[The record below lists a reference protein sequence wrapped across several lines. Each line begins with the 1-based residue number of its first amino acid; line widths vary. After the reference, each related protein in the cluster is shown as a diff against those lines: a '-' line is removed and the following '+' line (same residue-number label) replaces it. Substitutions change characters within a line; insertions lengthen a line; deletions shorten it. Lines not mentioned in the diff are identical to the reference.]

1 MTGFLEGEDNPPNS
15 RYAADVVSI
24 TDRTEFMVTF
34 AVGLDW
40 SIFLKPAFD
49 GSGSYFRFLLVGFE
63 WTLIL
68 SVLAWILAFVIGS
81 FIGVLRT
88 FPGRLLPTIAAAYVE
103 IFRNIPLL
111 VQLFLWYFVFPE
123 IIPGLGTWFKQS
135 LSPLLQQLITGVF
148 CLGFFTSARVAE
160 QVRSGINAL
169 GSGQRGAG
177 LALGLNLMQ
186 VYRLIL
192 LPVAY
197 RIIVPTLT
205 SEFLNTIKNSAVA
218 STIGLAEL
226 SRQSQQLGE
235 FTAHWYEAFIAV
247 TLLYGIINI
256 AVMIASRFL
265 EQAVRL
271 PGYVGGKS

>member
-1 MTGFLEGEDNPPNS
+1 
-15 RYAADVVSI
+15 
-24 TDRTEFMVTF
+24 MVTL
-34 AVGLDW
+34 AAGLDW
-40 SIFLKPAFD
+40 GIFFKPAFD
-49 GSGSYFRFLLVGFE
+49 GSGNYLRFLFVGLQ
-63 WTLIL
+63 WTLVVSIL
-68 SVLAWILAFVIGS
+68 SWILAFFVGSLIG
-81 FIGVLRT
+81 ILRT
-88 FPGRLLPTIAAAYVE
+88 FSGRFLPMLGAVYVE
-103 IFRNIPLL
+103 VFRNIPLL

-123 IIPGLGTWFKQS
+123 IVPGLGTWFKQGF
-135 LSPLLQQLITGVF
+135 SPLLQQLISGVL
-148 CLGFFTSARVAE
+148 CLGLFTAARVAE
-160 QVRSGINAL
+160 QVRSGINSL
-169 GSGQRGAG
+169 GRGQRGAG

-247 TLLYGIINI
+247 TLLYGMINI
-256 AVMIASRFL
+256 TVMIGSRLL
-265 EQAVRL
+265 ERAVRL
-271 PGYVGGKS
+271 PGYVGGKG

>member
-1 MTGFLEGEDNPPNS
+1 MATLAS
-15 RYAADVVSI
+15 
-24 TDRTEFMVTF
+24 
-34 AVGLDW
+34 GLDW
-40 SIFLKPAFD
+40 NIFFKPAFD
-49 GSGSYFRFLLVGFE
+49 GSGTYLQFLIVGLE
-63 WTLIL
+63 WTLLL
-68 SVLAWILAFVIGS
+68 SILAWILAFTLGSIVGVI
-81 FIGVLRT
+81 RT
-88 FPGRLLPTIAAAYVE
+88 FPGKILPMLGTAYVE

-111 VQLFLWYFVFPE
+111 VQLFLWYFVLPE
-123 IIPGLGTWFKQS
+123 IIPGLGTWFKQG
-135 LSPLLQQLITGVF
+135 LSPILQQLITGVL
-148 CLGFFTSARVAE
+148 CLGFFTAARVAE

-169 GSGQRGAG
+169 GPGQRAAG
-177 LALGLNLMQ
+177 LALGLNLLQ
-186 VYRLIL
+186 VYRLVL

-247 TLLYGIINI
+247 TVLYGIINI
-256 AVMIASRFL
+256 TVMIASRFL
-265 EQAVRL
+265 ERAVRL

>member
-1 MTGFLEGEDNPPNS
+1 
-15 RYAADVVSI
+15 
-24 TDRTEFMVTF
+24 MVHI
-34 AVGLDW
+34 GL
-40 SIFLKPAFD
+40 
-49 GSGSYFRFLLVGFE
+49 RFLLVGLE
-63 WTLIL
+63 WTLLVSI
-68 SVLAWILAFVIGS
+68 LAWILAFFVGS
-81 FIGVLRT
+81 IVGILRT
-88 FPGRLLPTIAAAYVE
+88 FPGRFLPTLGTIYVE
-103 IFRNIPLL
+103 VFRNIPLL

-123 IIPGLGTWFKQS
+123 ITPGLGTWFKQGI
-135 LSPLLQQLITGVF
+135 SPLLQQLISAVL
-148 CLGFFTSARVAE
+148 CLGLFTAARVAE
-160 QVRSGINAL
+160 QVRSGINSL
-169 GSGQRGAG
+169 GLGQRGAG
-177 LALGLNLMQ
+177 LALGLNLPQ

-256 AVMIASRFL
+256 GVMIASRFL
-265 EQAVRL
+265 ERAVRL
-271 PGYVGGKS
+271 PGYVGGKG

>member
-1 MTGFLEGEDNPPNS
+1 
-15 RYAADVVSI
+15 
-24 TDRTEFMVTF
+24 MVTL
-34 AVGLDW
+34 AAGLDW
-40 SIFLKPAFD
+40 GIFFKPAFD
-49 GSGSYFRFLLVGFE
+49 GSGNYLRFLFVGLQ
-63 WTLIL
+63 WTLVVSIL
-68 SVLAWILAFVIGS
+68 SWILAFFVGSLIG
-81 FIGVLRT
+81 ILRT
-88 FPGRLLPTIAAAYVE
+88 FPGRFLPMLGAVYVE
-103 IFRNIPLL
+103 VFRNIPLL

-123 IIPGLGTWFKQS
+123 IVPGLGTWFKQGF
-135 LSPLLQQLITGVF
+135 SPLLQQLISGVL
-148 CLGFFTSARVAE
+148 CLGLFTAARVAE
-160 QVRSGINAL
+160 QVRSGINSL
-169 GSGQRGAG
+169 GRGQRGAG

-247 TLLYGIINI
+247 TLLYGMINI
-256 AVMIASRFL
+256 TVMIGSRML
-265 EQAVRL
+265 ERAVRL
-271 PGYVGGKS
+271 PGYVGGKG

>member
-1 MTGFLEGEDNPPNS
+1 
-15 RYAADVVSI
+15 
-24 TDRTEFMVTF
+24 MVTL
-34 AVGLDW
+34 AAGLDW
-40 SIFLKPAFD
+40 GIFFKPAFD
-49 GSGSYFRFLLVGFE
+49 GSGNYLRFLFVGLQ
-63 WTLIL
+63 WTLVVSIL
-68 SVLAWILAFVIGS
+68 SWILAFFVGSLIG
-81 FIGVLRT
+81 ILRT
-88 FPGRLLPTIAAAYVE
+88 FPGRFLPMLGAVYVE
-103 IFRNIPLL
+103 VFRNIPLL

-123 IIPGLGTWFKQS
+123 IVPGLGTWFKQGF
-135 LSPLLQQLITGVF
+135 SPLLQQLISGVL
-148 CLGFFTSARVAE
+148 CLGLFTAARVAE
-160 QVRSGINAL
+160 QVRSGINSL
-169 GSGQRGAG
+169 GRGQRGAG

-247 TLLYGIINI
+247 TLLYGMINI
-256 AVMIASRFL
+256 TVMIGSRLL
-265 EQAVRL
+265 ERAVRL
-271 PGYVGGKS
+271 PGYVGGKG

>member
-1 MTGFLEGEDNPPNS
+1 MAPL
-15 RYAADVVSI
+15 AA
-24 TDRTEFMVTF
+24 
-34 AVGLDW
+34 GLDW

-49 GSGSYFRFLLVGFE
+49 RSGTYLQFLLVGLE
-63 WTLIL
+63 WTLIV
-68 SVLAWILAFVIGS
+68 SILAWILAFFVGS
-81 FIGVLRT
+81 LVGILRT
-88 FPGRLLPTIAAAYVE
+88 FPGRFLPAIGAVYVE

-123 IIPGLGTWFKQS
+123 IVPGLGTWFKQGF
-135 LSPLLQQLITGVF
+135 SPLVQQLISGVL
-148 CLGFFTSARVAE
+148 CLGLFTAARVAE
-160 QVRSGINAL
+160 QVRSGINSL
-169 GSGQRGAG
+169 GKGQRGAG
-177 LALGLNLMQ
+177 LALGLNLFQ

-265 EQAVRL
+265 ERAIRL
-271 PGYVGGKS
+271 PGYVGEKG

>member
-1 MTGFLEGEDNPPNS
+1 
-15 RYAADVVSI
+15 
-24 TDRTEFMVTF
+24 MVTL
-34 AVGLDW
+34 AAGLDW
-40 SIFLKPAFD
+40 SIFFKPAFD
-49 GSGSYFRFLLVGFE
+49 GSGTYLRFLLVGLE
-63 WTLIL
+63 WTLVV
-68 SVLAWILAFVIGS
+68 SVLAWILAFLMGS
-81 FIGVLRT
+81 IIGVLRT
-88 FPGRLLPTIAAAYVE
+88 CPGKFLPTLAAVYVE

-123 IIPGLGTWFKQS
+123 IIPGFGTWFKQG
-135 LSPLLQQLITGVF
+135 LSPILQQLITGVF
-148 CLGFFTSARVAE
+148 CLGFFTAARVAE
-160 QVRSGINAL
+160 QVRSGIDSL

-177 LALGLNLMQ
+177 LALGLNLPQ

-197 RIIVPTLT
+197 RIIVPTLA

-247 TLLYGIINI
+247 TLLYGIINVT
-256 AVMIASRFL
+256 VMIAARFL
-265 EQAVRL
+265 ERAIRL
-271 PGYVGGKS
+271 PGYIGGEG

>member
-1 MTGFLEGEDNPPNS
+1 L
-15 RYAADVVSI
+15 
-24 TDRTEFMVTF
+24 
-34 AVGLDW
+34 GLDW
-40 SIFLKPAFD
+40 NIFFRPAFD
-49 GSGSYFRFLLVGFE
+49 GSGSYFRFLLVGLE
-63 WTLIL
+63 WTLLLSIL
-68 SVLAWILAFVIGS
+68 SWILAFVIGS
-81 FIGVLRT
+81 VVGVLRT
-88 FPGRLLPTIAAAYVE
+88 FPGRFFPAIGGAYVE
-103 IFRNIPLL
+103 VFRNIPLL
-111 VQLFLWYFVFPE
+111 VQLFLWYFVLPE
-123 IIPGLGTWFKQS
+123 IIPGLGTWFKQG
-135 LSPLLQQLITGVF
+135 LTPLLQQLITGVV
-148 CLGFFTSARVAE
+148 CLGLFTAARVAE
-160 QVRSGINAL
+160 QVRSGINSL

-177 LALGLNLMQ
+177 LALGLNLLQ

-247 TLLYGIINI
+247 TLLYGLINI
-256 AVMIASRFL
+256 TVMIASRFL
-265 EQAVRL
+265 ERAIRL

>member
-1 MTGFLEGEDNPPNS
+1 MAPL
-15 RYAADVVSI
+15 AAG
-24 TDRTEFMVTF
+24 M
-34 AVGLDW
+34 DW
-40 SIFLKPAFD
+40 GIFLKPAFD
-49 GSGSYFRFLLVGFE
+49 GSGTYLQFLLVGLE
-63 WTLIL
+63 WTLIV
-68 SVLAWILAFVIGS
+68 SILAWILAFFVGSVIG
-81 FIGVLRT
+81 ILRT
-88 FPGRLLPTIAAAYVE
+88 FPGKFLPAIGAVYVE

-123 IIPGLGTWFKQS
+123 IVPGLGTWFKQGF
-135 LSPLLQQLITGVF
+135 SPLLQQLISGVL
-148 CLGFFTSARVAE
+148 CLGLFTAARVAE
-160 QVRSGINAL
+160 QVRSGINSLAK
-169 GSGQRGAG
+169 GQRGAG
-177 LALGLNLMQ
+177 LALGLNLLQ

-265 EQAVRL
+265 ERAIRL
-271 PGYVGGKS
+271 PGYVGGKG

>member
-1 MTGFLEGEDNPPNS
+1 
-15 RYAADVVSI
+15 
-24 TDRTEFMVTF
+24 MVTL
-34 AVGLDW
+34 AAGLDW
-40 SIFLKPAFD
+40 GIFFKPAFD
-49 GSGSYFRFLLVGFE
+49 GSGNYLRFLFVGLQ
-63 WTLIL
+63 WTLLVSIL
-68 SVLAWILAFVIGS
+68 SWILAFFVGSLIG
-81 FIGVLRT
+81 ILRT
-88 FPGRLLPTIAAAYVE
+88 FPGRFLPMLGAVYVE
-103 IFRNIPLL
+103 VFRNIPLL

-123 IIPGLGTWFKQS
+123 IVPGLGTWFKQGF
-135 LSPLLQQLITGVF
+135 SPLLQQLISGVL
-148 CLGFFTSARVAE
+148 CLGLFTAARVAE
-160 QVRSGINAL
+160 QVRSGINSL
-169 GSGQRGAG
+169 GRGQRGAG

-256 AVMIASRFL
+256 TVMIASRFL
-265 EQAVRL
+265 ERAVRL
-271 PGYVGGKS
+271 PGYVGGKG

>member
-1 MTGFLEGEDNPPNS
+1 
-15 RYAADVVSI
+15 
-24 TDRTEFMVTF
+24 MVTL
-34 AVGLDW
+34 AAGLDW
-40 SIFLKPAFD
+40 GIFFKPAFD
-49 GSGSYFRFLLVGFE
+49 GSGNYLRFLFVGLQ
-63 WTLIL
+63 WTLVVSIL
-68 SVLAWILAFVIGS
+68 SWILAFFVGSLIG
-81 FIGVLRT
+81 ILRT
-88 FPGRLLPTIAAAYVE
+88 FPGRFLPMLGAVYVE
-103 IFRNIPLL
+103 VFRNIPLL

-123 IIPGLGTWFKQS
+123 IVPGLGTWFKQGF
-135 LSPLLQQLITGVF
+135 SPLFQQLISGVL
-148 CLGFFTSARVAE
+148 CLGLFTAARVAE
-160 QVRSGINAL
+160 QVRSGINSL
-169 GSGQRGAG
+169 GRGQRGAG

-247 TLLYGIINI
+247 TLLYGMINI
-256 AVMIASRFL
+256 TVMIGSRLL
-265 EQAVRL
+265 ERAVRL
-271 PGYVGGKS
+271 PGYVGGKG

>member
-1 MTGFLEGEDNPPNS
+1 
-15 RYAADVVSI
+15 
-24 TDRTEFMVTF
+24 MVTL
-34 AVGLDW
+34 AAGLDW
-40 SIFLKPAFD
+40 GIFFKPAFD
-49 GSGSYFRFLLVGFE
+49 GSGNYLRFLFVGLQ
-63 WTLIL
+63 WTLLVSIL
-68 SVLAWILAFVIGS
+68 SWILAFFVGS
-81 FIGVLRT
+81 LMGILRT
-88 FPGRLLPTIAAAYVE
+88 FPGRFLPMVGAVYVE
-103 IFRNIPLL
+103 VFRNIPLL

-123 IIPGLGTWFKQS
+123 IVPGLGTWFKQGF
-135 LSPLLQQLITGVF
+135 SPLLQQLISGVL
-148 CLGFFTSARVAE
+148 CLGLFTAARVAE
-160 QVRSGINAL
+160 QVRSGINSL
-169 GSGQRGAG
+169 GRGQRGAG

-247 TLLYGIINI
+247 TVLYGIINI
-256 AVMIASRFL
+256 TVMIASRFL
-265 EQAVRL
+265 ERAVRL
-271 PGYVGGKS
+271 PGYVGGKG

>member
-1 MTGFLEGEDNPPNS
+1 M
-15 RYAADVVSI
+15 
-24 TDRTEFMVTF
+24 
-34 AVGLDW
+34 GLDW
-40 SIFLKPAFD
+40 NIFFRPAFD

-63 WTLIL
+63 WTLLLSIL
-68 SVLAWILAFVIGS
+68 SWILAFVIGS
-81 FIGVLRT
+81 VVGVLRT
-88 FPGRLLPTIAAAYVE
+88 FPGRFLPAIGGAYVE
-103 IFRNIPLL
+103 VFRNIPLL

-123 IIPGLGTWFKQS
+123 IIGTWFKQG
-135 LSPLLQQLITGVF
+135 LTPLLQQLITGVV
-148 CLGFFTSARVAE
+148 CLGLFTAARVAE
-160 QVRSGINAL
+160 QVRSGINSL

-177 LALGLNLMQ
+177 LALGLNLLQ

-247 TLLYGIINI
+247 TLLYGLINI
-256 AVMIASRFL
+256 TVMIASRFL
-265 EQAVRL
+265 ERAIRL

>member
-1 MTGFLEGEDNPPNS
+1 MAPL
-15 RYAADVVSI
+15 AA
-24 TDRTEFMVTF
+24 
-34 AVGLDW
+34 GLDW

-49 GSGSYFRFLLVGFE
+49 GSSTYLQFLLVGLE
-63 WTLIL
+63 WTLIV
-68 SVLAWILAFVIGS
+68 SILAWILAFFVGS
-81 FIGVLRT
+81 LVGILRT
-88 FPGRLLPTIAAAYVE
+88 FPGRFLPAIGAVYVE

-123 IIPGLGTWFKQS
+123 IVPGLGTWFKQGF
-135 LSPLLQQLITGVF
+135 SPLLQQLISGVL
-148 CLGFFTSARVAE
+148 CLGLFTAARVAE
-160 QVRSGINAL
+160 QVRSGINSL
-169 GSGQRGAG
+169 GKGQRGAG
-177 LALGLNLMQ
+177 LALGLSLLQ

-265 EQAVRL
+265 ERAIRL
-271 PGYVGGKS
+271 PGYVGEKG

>member
-1 MTGFLEGEDNPPNS
+1 
-15 RYAADVVSI
+15 
-24 TDRTEFMVTF
+24 MVTL
-34 AVGLDW
+34 AAGLDW
-40 SIFLKPAFD
+40 GIFFKPAFD
-49 GSGSYFRFLLVGFE
+49 GSGNYLRFLFVGLQ
-63 WTLIL
+63 WTLVVSIL
-68 SVLAWILAFVIGS
+68 SWILAFFVGSLIG
-81 FIGVLRT
+81 ILRT
-88 FPGRLLPTIAAAYVE
+88 FPGRFLPMLGAVYVE
-103 IFRNIPLL
+103 VFRNIPLL

-123 IIPGLGTWFKQS
+123 IVPGLGTWFKQGF
-135 LSPLLQQLITGVF
+135 SPLLQQLISGVL
-148 CLGFFTSARVAE
+148 CLGLFTAARVAE
-160 QVRSGINAL
+160 QVRSGINSL
-169 GSGQRGAG
+169 GRGQRGAG

-256 AVMIASRFL
+256 TVMIASRML
-265 EQAVRL
+265 ERAVRL
-271 PGYVGGKS
+271 PGYVGGKG

>member
-1 MTGFLEGEDNPPNS
+1 
-15 RYAADVVSI
+15 
-24 TDRTEFMVTF
+24 MVTVG
-34 AVGLDW
+34 AGLDW
-40 SIFLKPAFD
+40 EIFLKPAFD
-49 GSGSYFRFLLVGFE
+49 GSGTYLRFLLVGLE
-63 WTLIL
+63 WTLLVSI
-68 SVLAWILAFVIGS
+68 LAWILAFFVGSIIG
-81 FIGVLRT
+81 ILRT
-88 FPGRLLPTIAAAYVE
+88 LPGKFLPALGTIYVE
-103 IFRNIPLL
+103 VFRNIPLL

-123 IIPGLGTWFKQS
+123 IIPGFGTWFKQG
-135 LSPLLQQLITGVF
+135 LSPLLQQLISAVL
-148 CLGFFTSARVAE
+148 CLGLFTAARVAE
-160 QVRSGINAL
+160 QVRSGINSL
-169 GSGQRGAG
+169 GLGQRGAG
-177 LALGLNLMQ
+177 LALGLKLPQ

-265 EQAVRL
+265 ERAVRL
-271 PGYVGGKS
+271 PGYVGGKG

>member
-1 MTGFLEGEDNPPNS
+1 MVML
-15 RYAADVVSI
+15 AA
-24 TDRTEFMVTF
+24 
-34 AVGLDW
+34 GLDW
-40 SIFLKPAFD
+40 NIFFKPAFD
-49 GSGSYFRFLLVGFE
+49 GSGTYLRFLLVGFE
-63 WTLIL
+63 WTLLL
-68 SVLAWILAFVIGS
+68 SILAWILAFVIGS
-81 FIGVLRT
+81 IIGVIRT
-88 FPGRLLPTIAAAYVE
+88 LPGKFLPTIGAIYVE

-111 VQLFLWYFVFPE
+111 VQLFLWYFVLPE
-123 IIPGLGTWFKQS
+123 IIPGLGTWFKQG
-135 LSPLLQQLITGVF
+135 LSPLLQQLITGVL
-148 CLGFFTSARVAE
+148 CLGFFTAARVAE

-177 LALGLNLMQ
+177 LALGLDLSQ

-205 SEFLNTIKNSAVA
+205 SEFLNMIKNSAVA

-247 TLLYGIINI
+247 TLLYGMINI
-256 AVMIASRFL
+256 IVMVAARYL
-265 EQAVRL
+265 ERAARL
-271 PGYVGGKS
+271 PGYIGGKN

>member
-1 MTGFLEGEDNPPNS
+1 MVIL
-15 RYAADVVSI
+15 AA
-24 TDRTEFMVTF
+24 
-34 AVGLDW
+34 GLDW

-49 GSGSYFRFLLVGFE
+49 GSGNYLGFLFVGLE
-63 WTLIL
+63 WTLLVSIC
-68 SVLAWILAFVIGS
+68 SWMLAFLVGS
-81 FIGVLRT
+81 FVGVFRT
-88 FPGRLLPTIAAAYVE
+88 LPGKFLPALGAVYVE

-123 IIPGLGTWFKQS
+123 IIPGLGTWFKQAVN
-135 LSPLLQQLITGVF
+135 PLLQQLIAGVL
-148 CLGFFTSARVAE
+148 CLGFFTAARVAE
-160 QVRSGINAL
+160 QVRSGINSL
-169 GSGQRGAG
+169 GKGQCAAG
-177 LALGLNLMQ
+177 LALGLNLFE
-186 VYRLIL
+186 VYRLVL

-247 TLLYGIINI
+247 TLLYGAINI
-256 AVMIASRFL
+256 GVMIGSRAI
-265 EQAVRL
+265 ERTARL
-271 PGYVGGKS
+271 PGLIGGDR

>member
-1 MTGFLEGEDNPPNS
+1 
-15 RYAADVVSI
+15 
-24 TDRTEFMVTF
+24 MVTL
-34 AVGLDW
+34 AARLDW
-40 SIFLKPAFD
+40 NIFFKPAFD
-49 GSGSYFRFLLVGFE
+49 GSGTYLNFLLAGLE
-63 WTLIL
+63 WTLLL
-68 SVLAWILAFVIGS
+68 SIFSWVLAFVVGS
-81 FIGVLRT
+81 IVGVLRT
-88 FPGRLLPTIAAAYVE
+88 LPGKQLRVLGATYVE

-123 IIPGLGTWFKQS
+123 IVPVLGTWFKQGVT
-135 LSPLLQQLITGVF
+135 PAMQQLIAGIL

-160 QVRSGINAL
+160 QVRSGINSL
-169 GSGQRGAG
+169 GKGQRAAG
-177 LALGLNLMQ
+177 LALGLSLFG

-235 FTAHWYEAFIAV
+235 FTAHWYESFIAV
-247 TLLYGIINI
+247 TLLYGVIN
-256 AVMIASRFL
+256 ATVMIISRVI
-265 EQAVRL
+265 ERVTRL
-271 PGYVGGKS
+271 PGYVGGQR

>member
-1 MTGFLEGEDNPPNS
+1 
-15 RYAADVVSI
+15 
-24 TDRTEFMVTF
+24 MVTL
-34 AVGLDW
+34 AAGLDW
-40 SIFLKPAFD
+40 GIFFKPAFD
-49 GSGSYFRFLLVGFE
+49 GSGNYLRFLFVGLQ
-63 WTLIL
+63 WTLL
-68 SVLAWILAFVIGS
+68 VSVLSWVLAFIVGA
-81 FIGVLRT
+81 FIGILRT
-88 FPGRLLPTIAAAYVE
+88 FPGKFLPTLGAVYVE

-123 IIPGLGTWFKQS
+123 IVPGLGTWFKQGF
-135 LSPLLQQLITGVF
+135 SPLFQQLISGVLS
-148 CLGFFTSARVAE
+148 LGLFTAARVAE
-160 QVRSGINAL
+160 QVRSGINSL
-169 GSGQRGAG
+169 GRGQRGAG
-177 LALGLNLMQ
+177 LALGLNLLQ

-235 FTAHWYEAFIAV
+235 FTAHWYEAFVAV
-247 TLLYGIINI
+247 TLLYGVINI
-256 AVMIASRFL
+256 IVMIASRVV
-265 EQAVRL
+265 EGVARL

>member
-1 MTGFLEGEDNPPNS
+1 L
-15 RYAADVVSI
+15 
-24 TDRTEFMVTF
+24 
-34 AVGLDW
+34 GLDCN
-40 SIFLKPAFD
+40 IFLRPAFD

-63 WTLIL
+63 WTLLLSIL
-68 SVLAWILAFVIGS
+68 SWILAFVIGS
-81 FIGVLRT
+81 VVGVLRT
-88 FPGRLLPTIAAAYVE
+88 FPGRFLPAIGGAYVE
-103 IFRNIPLL
+103 VFRNIPLL

-123 IIPGLGTWFKQS
+123 IIPGLGIWFKQG
-135 LSPLLQQLITGVF
+135 LTPLLQQLITGVV
-148 CLGFFTSARVAE
+148 CLGLFTAARVAE
-160 QVRSGINAL
+160 QVRSGIDSL

-177 LALGLNLMQ
+177 LALGLNLLQ

-247 TLLYGIINI
+247 TLLYGLINI
-256 AVMIASRFL
+256 TVMIASRFL
-265 EQAVRL
+265 ERAIRL

>member
-1 MTGFLEGEDNPPNS
+1 
-15 RYAADVVSI
+15 
-24 TDRTEFMVTF
+24 MVTL
-34 AVGLDW
+34 AAGLDW
-40 SIFLKPAFD
+40 GIFFKPAFD
-49 GSGSYFRFLLVGFE
+49 GSGNYLRFLFVGLQ
-63 WTLIL
+63 WTLLVSIL
-68 SVLAWILAFVIGS
+68 SWILAFFVGS
-81 FIGVLRT
+81 LMGILRT
-88 FPGRLLPTIAAAYVE
+88 FPGRFLPMLGAVYVE
-103 IFRNIPLL
+103 VFRNIPLL

-123 IIPGLGTWFKQS
+123 IVPGLGTWFKQGF
-135 LSPLLQQLITGVF
+135 SPLFQQLISGVL
-148 CLGFFTSARVAE
+148 CLGLFTAARVAE
-160 QVRSGINAL
+160 QVRSGINSL
-169 GSGQRGAG
+169 GRGQRGAG

-256 AVMIASRFL
+256 TVMIASRLL
-265 EQAVRL
+265 ERAVRL
-271 PGYVGGKS
+271 PGYVGGKG

>member
-1 MTGFLEGEDNPPNS
+1 M
-15 RYAADVVSI
+15 
-24 TDRTEFMVTF
+24 
-34 AVGLDW
+34 GLDW
-40 SIFLKPAFD
+40 NIFFRPAFD

-63 WTLIL
+63 WTLLLSIL
-68 SVLAWILAFVIGS
+68 SWILAFVIGS
-81 FIGVLRT
+81 VVGVLRT
-88 FPGRLLPTIAAAYVE
+88 FPGRFLPAIGGAYVE
-103 IFRNIPLL
+103 VFRNIPLL

-123 IIPGLGTWFKQS
+123 IIPGLGIWFKQG
-135 LSPLLQQLITGVF
+135 LTPLLQQLITGVV
-148 CLGFFTSARVAE
+148 CLSLFTAARVAE
-160 QVRSGINAL
+160 QVRSGINSL

-177 LALGLNLMQ
+177 LALGLNLLQ

-247 TLLYGIINI
+247 TLLYGLINI
-256 AVMIASRFL
+256 TVMIASRFL
-265 EQAVRL
+265 ERAIRL

>member
-1 MTGFLEGEDNPPNS
+1 
-15 RYAADVVSI
+15 
-24 TDRTEFMVTF
+24 MVTL
-34 AVGLDW
+34 AAGLDW
-40 SIFLKPAFD
+40 GIFFKPAFD
-49 GSGSYFRFLLVGFE
+49 GSGNYLRFLFVGLQ
-63 WTLIL
+63 WTLVVSIL
-68 SVLAWILAFVIGS
+68 SWILAFFVGSLIG
-81 FIGVLRT
+81 ILRT
-88 FPGRLLPTIAAAYVE
+88 FPGRYLPMLGAVYVE
-103 IFRNIPLL
+103 VFRNIPLL

-123 IIPGLGTWFKQS
+123 IVPGLGTMFKQGF
-135 LSPLLQQLITGVF
+135 SPLFQQLISGVL
-148 CLGFFTSARVAE
+148 CLGLFTAARVAE
-160 QVRSGINAL
+160 QVRSGINSL
-169 GSGQRGAG
+169 GRGQRGAG

-256 AVMIASRFL
+256 TVMMASRLL
-265 EQAVRL
+265 ERAVRL
-271 PGYVGGKS
+271 PGYVGGKG